1 MKDTCRDFW
10 KMVHDRKCG
19 VIVMTSDL
27 EEGGQVI
34 VDDVMGERSTIYW
47 ASNTYTIVKG
57 PSQDEGNHI

>member
-27 EEGGQVI
+27 KEGGQVI
-34 VDDVMGERSTIYW
+34 VDDVMGGAFIVSTV
-47 ASNTYTIVKG
+47 SK
-57 PSQDEGNHI
+57 